1 MQMCAFYGSDTLFVC
16 LSLCL
21 LGLIGSLFSL
31 LQFLASPVTGA
42 MSDHYGRRPLL
53 LLTTVSKNVILLNT
67 ISDIALYQTL
77 VCLITSNFVSGIPD
91 RAGVVLCSLG
101 RFQELQHVPIVSSN
115 RRHLQGQRQPLHCHH
130 GWPALPSGTESRNGE
145 LG

>member
-1 MQMCAFYGSDTLFVC
+1 MQMCAFYVSNTLFVC
-16 LSLCL
+16 LSFCL

-53 LLTTVSKNVILLNT
+53 LLTTVSKNVRLL
-67 ISDIALYQTL
+67 IKVIDIALYQTL
-77 VCLITSNFVSGIPD
+77 VCLITSNFVPGIPD
-91 RAGVVLCSLG
+91 RADVVLCSLG
-101 RFQELQHVPIVSSN
+101 CFQELQHVPIVSCN

-130 GWPALPSGTESRNGE
+130 C
-145 LG
+145 